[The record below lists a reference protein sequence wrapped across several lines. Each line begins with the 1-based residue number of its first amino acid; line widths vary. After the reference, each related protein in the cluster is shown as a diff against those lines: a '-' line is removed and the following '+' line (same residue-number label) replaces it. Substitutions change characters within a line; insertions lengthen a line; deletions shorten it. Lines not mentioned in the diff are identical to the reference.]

1 MSRKYCWA
9 QQGQAYSN
17 PAADPPWTTHKS
29 TKVHLPIKENFKT
42 TKWMEFFVNIFSVQL
57 FCFKV
62 ISYWTLG
69 INWDFKILWVVKN
82 NKERCTF
89 STQNTMKLST
99 KTIICYHN
107 YLVPWLSEGFLS
119 LTGCVNDKL
128 IS

>member
-29 TKVHLPIKENFKT
+29 TKVHLPIKVISKQPNECT
-42 TKWMEFFVNIFSVQL
+42 FFVNIFSVQL

-69 INWDFKILWVVKN
+69 IN
-82 NKERCTF
+82 
-89 STQNTMKLST
+89 
-99 KTIICYHN
+99 
-107 YLVPWLSEGFLS
+107 
-119 LTGCVNDKL
+119 
-128 IS
+128 